1 MTTVYWFIGIL
12 LLPVLFVCNVPVDPM
27 KRTDKNLEQFTSAIN
42 AALRLRYGK
51 RSENPNLFSN
61 KIVPLPQIRD
71 RYFGS
76 SYDYFY
82 PPIEKDKLSQLA
94 NRVVAS
100 LNEAERLRFG

>member
-61 KIVPLPQIRD
+61 KIVPLP
-71 RYFGS
+71 
-76 SYDYFY
+76 
-82 PPIEKDKLSQLA
+82 EKDKLSQLA